1 MRGFGGFGVENLPY
15 GVARWGDGR
24 TGCVSAL
31 DDRVID
37 LAALAGAGGLHGVPA
52 EVFDAT
58 SLNRFLALGRGA
70 WAGVRSELAGLAAQG
85 DERLAAASAPMGSVE
100 LLLPVAVGDF
110 VDFSASLHH
119 ATNMARLLRPD
130 SPPPGDEWKR
140 FPRGF
145 HGRAGSVVVSGTPFR
160 RPHGPAGVTAAL
172 DIEAELA
179 FVIGAGNRMG
189 EPIPAPAMRDHVAGV
204 LLLLDWSARDIQAAE
219 QHPLGPF
226 LSKSF
231 ATSVS
236 PWLVS
241 LDAVDPTA
249 IELEV
254 LLQATTVSRPPVST
268 MYWSIAD
275 LLAHATLN
283 GAPTRPGDLFGCGTV
298 SGPDEGT
305 QGSLME
311 LTSGGRRRLRLHD
324 GSMRTYLEDGD
335 TVVIRGI
342 AGEVSLGE
350 VAGRVLPAMT

>member
-1 MRGFGGFGVENLPY
+1 MSGFGVDNLPY

-31 DDRVID
+31 DDCVLD
-37 LAALAGAGGLHGVPA
+37 LGALARAGALHGAPPDVYERP
-52 EVFDAT
+52 
-58 SLNRFLALGRGA
+58 SLNRFLSLGPAA
-70 WAGVRSELAGLAAQG
+70 WAGVRAQLAELVRRG
-85 DERLAAASAPMGSVE
+85 DERIVAASVPRRSVE
-100 LLLPVAVGDF
+100 LFLPVAVGDF

-130 SPPPGDEWKR
+130 GPAPGEEWKR

-145 HGRAGSVVVSGTPFR
+145 HGRAGSVIVSGTPFL
-160 RPHGPAGVTAAL
+160 RPHGPAGVTEAL

-179 FVIGAGNRMG
+179 FVIGAGNRPG
-189 EPIPAPAMRDHVAGV
+189 EPIPAAAMRDHVAGV

-226 LSKSF
+226 LAKSF

-241 LDAVDPTA
+241 LDAVDPTD
-249 IELEV
+249 IQLEV
-254 LLQATTVSRPPVST
+254 LLQGTPVSHPSVST

-311 LTSGGRRRLRLHD
+311 LSHGGTRPLPLDD
-324 GSMRTYLEDGD
+324 GSKRTYLEDGD
-335 TVVIRGI
+335 TVVIRGV
-342 AGEVSLGE
+342 AGDVSLGE
-350 VAGRVLPAMT
+350 VTGQVLPAVRRP

>member
-1 MRGFGGFGVENLPY
+1 MTGFGVENLPY
-15 GVARWGDGR
+15 GVARFVDGR

-31 DDRVID
+31 GEDVID
-37 LAALAGAGGLHGVPA
+37 LAALARTGGVEGLPAG
-52 EVFDAT
+52 VFDAP
-58 SLNRFLALGRGA
+58 SLNAFLSLGRAA
-70 WAGVRSELAGLAAQG
+70 WADVRAQLVDLVGRG
-85 DERLAAASAPMGSVE
+85 DERLPAASAPLASVE

-119 ATNMARLLRPD
+119 ATNMARLLRPG
-130 SPPPGDEWKR
+130 SPPPGDDWKR

-160 RPHGPAGVTAAL
+160 RPRGPDGVTSAL

-179 FVIGAGNRMG
+179 FVIGTGNRMG
-189 EPIPAPAMRDHVAGV
+189 EPIPDVAMRDHVAGV

-226 LSKSF
+226 LAKSF

-241 LDAVDPTA
+241 LDAVDPMD

-254 LLQATTVSRPPVST
+254 LLGGTSVSRPSVST

-311 LTSGGRRRLRLHD
+311 LTSGGNRPLHLVD
-324 GSMRTYLEDGD
+324 GSSRTYLEDGD
-335 TVVIRGI
+335 TVVIRGV
-342 AGEVSLGE
+342 AGGVSLGE
-350 VAGRVLPAMT
+350 VAGRVLPAMGRP

>member
-1 MRGFGGFGVENLPY
+1 VNGFGVENLPY
-15 GVARWGDGR
+15 GVASWGDGR

-37 LAALAGAGGLHGVPA
+37 LAALTRSGGLEGVPA
-52 EVFDAT
+52 GAFDAS
-58 SLNRFLALGRGA
+58 SLNRFLSLGRGA
-70 WAGVRSELAGLAAQG
+70 WSGVRAQLGALAVDG
-85 DERLAAASAPMGSVE
+85 DERLRAASVPMESVE

-130 SPPPGDEWKR
+130 APPPGEEWKR

-145 HGRAGSVVVSGTPFR
+145 HGRAGSVIVSGTPVC
-160 RPHGPAGVTAAL
+160 RPRGPMGVTAAL

-179 FVIGAGNRMG
+179 FVIGTGNRMG
-189 EPIPAPAMRDHVAGV
+189 EPVPASAMREHVAGV
-204 LLLLDWSARDIQAAE
+204 LLLLDWSARDIQSAE

-226 LSKSF
+226 LAKSF

-241 LDAVDPTA
+241 LDAVNPTD

-254 LLQATTVSRPPVST
+254 VLQGTSVSRPSVST

-298 SGPDEGT
+298 SGPDDGT

-311 LTSGGRRRLRLHD
+311 LTDGGTRPLDLDD
-324 GSMRTYLEDGD
+324 GSTRTYLEDGD
-335 TVVIRGI
+335 SVVIRGL
-342 AGEVSLGE
+342 AGNVSLGE
-350 VAGRVLPAMT
+350 VAGHVLPAAGTLT